1 MSRRSQR
8 RENSSADGKENPSP
22 ITKEEITELFTT
34 LSSQM
39 EERLTRKVK
48 SDMDTLLRS
57 VEEKVEAKLRNTTNL
72 PQGDSQRA
80 EREIKDL
87 VEEAMKESMR
97 TSRQAETRTNR
108 QAVGQVTKSGS
119 GRGLYPTV
127 TAAKK
132 NVNRVKP
139 LVDT

>member
-1 MSRRSQR
+1 MR
-8 RENSSADGKENPSP
+8 D
-22 ITKEEITELFTT
+22 
-34 LSSQM
+34 
-39 EERLTRKVK
+39 
-48 SDMDTLLRS
+48 
-57 VEEKVEAKLRNTTNL
+57 TTNL

-87 VEEAMKESMR
+87 VEEAVKESMQ